1 MPTMFTGDSEIVM
14 EIKIDIFK
22 RCHGYDVQSFV
33 KIPED
38 FEIFAQITG
47 VITTTGKTDEHRL
60 EILRT
65 VEQHFKRIVIDY
77 EKFLQEGIK

>member
-1 MPTMFTGDSEIVM
+1 M

-22 RCHGYDVQSFV
+22 RDYGYDVQSWV

-38 FEIFAQITG
+38 FEVFMKVTG
-47 VITTTGKTDEHRL
+47 IMTTTNRTDEHRL

-65 VEQHFKRIVIDY
+65 VEQHFKRIVMDY
-77 EKFLQEGIK
+77 EKYLQEGIRRTTDDIPK

>member
-1 MPTMFTGDSEIVM
+1 M

-38 FEIFAQITG
+38 FEVFMKVTG
-47 VITTTGKTDEHRL
+47 IMTTTNRTDEHRL

-65 VEQHFKRIVIDY
+65 VEQHFKRIVMDY
-77 EKFLQEGIK
+77 EKYLQEGIRRTTDDIPK